1 MKFWSLGFNVSNISQ
16 RNVLVLSIA
25 QAILGIQM
33 PTYFVLG
40 SLVGQKIAPNSCL
53 ATMPISLIV
62 LGCMICAPNLSK
74 IMQYYGRAYG
84 FTLGALG
91 GAFGSLISASGIFYE
106 NFYLFLLGSFIS
118 GSYMSA
124 QGFYRFAVTDT
135 AEKQFHPKAISFVL
149 AAGLLSAFLAN
160 YLIKNTNNLISDH
173 LYLGTYLVLI
183 ILNIMGIFIFRFLK
197 IPIIEKKLENKN
209 NNRNLNEMLK
219 NPIIFVSIIC
229 AMVSYSLMNL
239 VMTSTP
245 IAVIG
250 CGFTLNDAADV
261 VFFHILAMYIP
272 SFFTGF
278 LIKKFGFEKVIFL
291 GMFLLTISGVIAI
304 TDINIENF
312 YFALIFLGIGW
323 NFGFIGST
331 SMLTSA
337 HSSQERGTIQGFN
350 DLAVFGLV
358 AIASLSSGGLM
369 NCTSTSTQFGWQSVN
384 FAMIPFLLIAY
395 VFLFKLLFLKRN
407 I

>member
-1 MKFWSLGFNVSNISQ
+1 
-16 RNVLVLSIA
+16 
-25 QAILGIQM
+25 
-33 PTYFVLG
+33 
-40 SLVGQKIAPNSCL
+40 
-53 ATMPISLIV
+53 
-62 LGCMICAPNLSK
+62 
-74 IMQYYGRAYG
+74 
-84 FTLGALG
+84 
-91 GAFGSLISASGIFYE
+91 
-106 NFYLFLLGSFIS
+106 
-118 GSYMSA
+118 
-124 QGFYRFAVTDT
+124 
-135 AEKQFHPKAISFVL
+135 
-149 AAGLLSAFLAN
+149 
-160 YLIKNTNNLISDH
+160 
-173 LYLGTYLVLI
+173 
-183 ILNIMGIFIFRFLK
+183 
-197 IPIIEKKLENKN
+197 
-209 NNRNLNEMLK
+209 
-219 NPIIFVSIIC
+219 
-229 AMVSYSLMNL
+229 
-239 VMTSTP
+239 
-245 IAVIG
+245 
-250 CGFTLNDAADV
+250 
-261 VFFHILAMYIP
+261 MYIP

-395 VFLFKLLFLKRN
+395 VFLFKLLFFKRN

>member
-1 MKFWSLGFNVSNISQ
+1 
-16 RNVLVLSIA
+16 
-25 QAILGIQM
+25 
-33 PTYFVLG
+33 
-40 SLVGQKIAPNSCL
+40 
-53 ATMPISLIV
+53 
-62 LGCMICAPNLSK
+62 
-74 IMQYYGRAYG
+74 
-84 FTLGALG
+84 
-91 GAFGSLISASGIFYE
+91 
-106 NFYLFLLGSFIS
+106 
-118 GSYMSA
+118 
-124 QGFYRFAVTDT
+124 
-135 AEKQFHPKAISFVL
+135 
-149 AAGLLSAFLAN
+149 
-160 YLIKNTNNLISDH
+160 
-173 LYLGTYLVLI
+173 
-183 ILNIMGIFIFRFLK
+183 
-197 IPIIEKKLENKN
+197 
-209 NNRNLNEMLK
+209 MLK

-245 IAVIG
+245 IAVMG

-395 VFLFKLLFLKRN
+395 VFLFKLLFFKRN

>member
-1 MKFWSLGFNVSNISQ
+1 MSQQVSIDLLSLTRQKNNF
-16 RNVLVLSIA
+16 
-25 QAILGIQM
+25 IL
-33 PTYFVLG
+33 
-40 SLVGQKIAPNSCL
+40 
-53 ATMPISLIV
+53 
-62 LGCMICAPNLSK
+62 
-74 IMQYYGRAYG
+74 R
-84 FTLGALG
+84 
-91 GAFGSLISASGIFYE
+91 
-106 NFYLFLLGSFIS
+106 
-118 GSYMSA
+118 
-124 QGFYRFAVTDT
+124 
-135 AEKQFHPKAISFVL
+135 QFSFVL

-209 NNRNLNEMLK
+209 NNRNLNQMLK

-278 LIKKFGFEKVIFL
+278 
-291 GMFLLTISGVIAI
+291 
-304 TDINIENF
+304 
-312 YFALIFLGIGW
+312 
-323 NFGFIGST
+323 
-331 SMLTSA
+331 
-337 HSSQERGTIQGFN
+337 
-350 DLAVFGLV
+350 
-358 AIASLSSGGLM
+358 
-369 NCTSTSTQFGWQSVN
+369 
-384 FAMIPFLLIAY
+384 
-395 VFLFKLLFLKRN
+395 
-407 I
+407 

>member
-1 MKFWSLGFNVSNISQ
+1 
-16 RNVLVLSIA
+16 
-25 QAILGIQM
+25 
-33 PTYFVLG
+33 
-40 SLVGQKIAPNSCL
+40 
-53 ATMPISLIV
+53 
-62 LGCMICAPNLSK
+62 
-74 IMQYYGRAYG
+74 
-84 FTLGALG
+84 
-91 GAFGSLISASGIFYE
+91 
-106 NFYLFLLGSFIS
+106 
-118 GSYMSA
+118 MSA

-209 NNRNLNEMLK
+209 SNRNLNEMLK

-245 IAVIG
+245 IAVMG

-358 AIASLSSGGLM
+358 ALHL
-369 NCTSTSTQFGWQSVN
+369 
-384 FAMIPFLLIAY
+384 
-395 VFLFKLLFLKRN
+395 
-407 I
+407 